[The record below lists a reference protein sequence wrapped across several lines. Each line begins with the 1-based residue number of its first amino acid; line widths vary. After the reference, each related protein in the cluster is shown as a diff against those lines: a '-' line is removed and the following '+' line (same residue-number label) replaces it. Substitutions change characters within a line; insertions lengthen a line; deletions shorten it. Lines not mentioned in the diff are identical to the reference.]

1 MGRIASFHLVDEPA
15 WKIPIVLT
23 RLGADRIRLPRV
35 PGLEFWRLLGTG
47 SGDDTGRGADLS
59 RSAVFAVW
67 GDESDLDTFLADGS
81 LARRWR
87 RAEQSWHVR
96 LRSIG
101 GHGTW
106 KGVDPLAGLDAG
118 SADGPVAIIT
128 RANVRRHSWKAFGA
142 ASEVVDAELHQAP
155 GLIDVVGHRRD
166 AGRCAGDLQSLG
178 IAVRRS
184 FVRLLDARS
193 RRGDATDPRRGLVRR
208 GDVRPLR
215 ALRVHGHLERPR
227 PARRAR
233 STIAVVT
240 IEAHR

>member
-15 WKIPIVLT
+15 WKTPFVLA
-23 RLGADRIRLPRV
+23 RLGTDRIRLPRV

-67 GDESDLDTFLADGS
+67 DDESDLDAFLADSS
-81 LARRWR
+81 LATRWR

-118 SADGPVAIIT
+118 SRDGPVAIIT
-128 RANVRRHSWKAFGA
+128 RANVRRRSWKAFGA
-142 ASEVVDAELHQAP
+142 ASEVVDAELHRAP
-155 GLIDVVGHRRD
+155 GLIDVVGIGETPVGALATFSLWASLSAARAFAYSMPDHVEVMRRTRD
-166 AGRCAGDLQSLG
+166 EDWYAEEMFARFEPSGSTGTWNGRDPLAGAAPQSP
-178 IAVRRS
+178 S
-184 FVRLLDARS
+184 
-193 RRGDATDPRRGLVRR
+193 
-208 GDVRPLR
+208 
-215 ALRVHGHLERPR
+215 
-227 PARRAR
+227 
-233 STIAVVT
+233 
-240 IEAHR
+240 